1 MGSQIDW
8 AALVKCAWVAR
19 ESAYAPYSRFLV
31 GAALQAKSGEI
42 FTGCN
47 VENTSFGLTICAER
61 AAVFTAINAGYR
73 NFAAIAVAATTEE
86 PLAPCGACRQVLAE
100 FHPELKVCAARRDG
114 VHKIWTLSELFPLPF
129 QWNLAR

>member
-1 MGSQIDW
+1 
-8 AALVKCAWVAR
+8 
-19 ESAYAPYSRFLV
+19 V

-61 AAVFTAINAGYR
+61 AAVFTAINAGYHH
-73 NFAAIAVAATTEE
+73 FAAIAVAATTEE

-100 FHPELKVCAARRDG
+100 FHPELPVCAARRDG